1 MELHTQLEA
10 VTKELADVEEKW
22 CELQQELGEW

>member
-1 MELHTQLEA
+1 MALHTQIETVA
-10 VTKELADVEEKW
+10 KELAEVEEKW